1 MDDLRKRMRNRI
13 PQAKSWYQIK
23 AQDGRAVVRIYDEIS
38 LWGVTAEDFAADIA
52 GLDATEL
59 EVQINS
65 PGGDVFDG
73 VAIYNALR
81 THDAQVTT
89 RVDGLAASAASV
101 IVQAGDRRVMVS
113 GSQMMVHEAWGIA
126 IGPASEMRE
135 FADLLDKQSDN
146 LAAIY
151 AARSGR
157 PVDEIRGEMAEE
169 TWLTADEAV
178 ESGYADDVFE
188 PAAKKASLLDE
199 VFAKFRQESPGEREE
214 TEVLARVRTLIDG
227 NGKA

>member
-1 MDDLRKRMRNRI
+1 MDDLRKRMRFRI

-52 GLDATEL
+52 GLDVSDL

-81 THDAQVTT
+81 THDASVTT

-188 PAAKKASLLDE
+188 PAAKASLLDE

-214 TEVLARVRTLIDG
+214 TEVLTRVRTLIDG